1 MLSESYDISEF
12 ISKVKGQSEHEII
25 YMADLEATE
34 AERHL
39 FKHKNSG
46 DRESV
51 KNYAKLIKDFVLY
64 MRYGVQTHS
73 VRQIDL
79 QELQTIARDC

>member
-12 ISKVKGQSEHEII
+12 ISKVKGQSAHEII

-39 FKHKNSG
+39 FKHKNG
-46 DRESV
+46 DDRESV

-64 MRYGVQTHS
+64 IRYGVQTHS
-73 VRQIDL
+73 VRQIDPMAL
-79 QELQTIARDC
+79 ETIGREC